1 MDVLLRV
8 PGGSPVLDIAVLPER
23 NLLACALA
31 NGGVTVHA
39 CDSGEL
45 LSDAWR
51 PLAFD
56 GSKAYSGERARS
68 IAFVPTKVGG
78 SHCVVV
84 GGSGGAMHARYL
96 ANLTDDQSEVYSA
109 SRPGGLQLLPS
120 HGGSIVAL
128 APLGGGASAGLFIS
142 GAHDGTLRVWDLAG
156 TLDTGDTG
164 PVCLYG
170 LGGYKVWLGSVCC
183 DGERLVSDGRDNCL
197 LVHDFTS
204 EAIAEWRD
212 PRDE

>member
-1 MDVLLRV
+1 MDVHLRV

-31 NGGVTVHA
+31 NGGVTMHA

-56 GSKAYSGERARS
+56 GSKVRVRVRGRGRGRGSASPSPNLIQAYSGERARS

-120 HGGSIVAL
+120 HGGAIVAL
-128 APLGGGASAGLFIS
+128 APLGGGATAGLFVS

-156 TLDTGDTG
+156 ARVT
-164 PVCLYG
+164 
-170 LGGYKVWLGSVCC
+170 
-183 DGERLVSDGRDNCL
+183 
-197 LVHDFTS
+197 
-204 EAIAEWRD
+204 AE
-212 PRDE
+212 